1 MDTGIN
7 DKVELFGDIL
17 TPFWLLPSIVLIITG
32 PFVGLAMVIWS
43 FSEKN
48 KSLQI
53 DYFGLLVSVGFLFS
67 YILMPIGL
75 NLDSS
80 TEALDVRRHGYFSVA
95 DIYTKFLV
103 YFVVFSVAI
112 WTCVR
117 VYKLR
122 KINFG
127 ASLILYAIVNLAAY
141 FVGWLVAGENGG
153 AWTS

>member
-53 DYFGLLVSVGFLFS
+53 DWS
-67 YILMPIGL
+67 IL
-75 NLDSS
+75 
-80 TEALDVRRHGYFSVA
+80 
-95 DIYTKFLV
+95 
-103 YFVVFSVAI
+103 
-112 WTCVR
+112 
-117 VYKLR
+117 
-122 KINFG
+122 
-127 ASLILYAIVNLAAY
+127 
-141 FVGWLVAGENGG
+141 
-153 AWTS
+153 